1 MLYFLKT
8 GDYQQIKI
16 YVSDDD
22 IRIIENSQNLLKN
35 KELIQVISNWKFT
48 KAEIK
53 IDNEVLTIIN
63 P

>member
-35 KELIQVISNWKFT
+35 KELIQVISNWKFA